1 MKIIFMG
8 KYNNDPTSLPKREMA
23 PESHKIKKI
32 DNLVTLTVVMSFVS
46 ILLLYIFGIFLI
58 NYFGIKLLSIPS
70 VIAVIISVI
79 FYIPHEYI
87 HAICF
92 KEEAYIYIT
101 NGAFFAMSPEHMTK
115 RRYLFMLMLPFLVLG
130 IIPLCT
136 GIVLRYPPLAVF
148 GVMSILP
155 CTGDLYMA
163 ISALLKET
171 KNAKI
176 YLYDMVN
183 YWYV

>member
-1 MKIIFMG
+1 MG

-32 DNLVTLTVVMSFVS
+32 DNLVILIVVMSFVS
-46 ILLLYIFGIFLI
+46 ILLLYILGIFLI
-58 NYFGIKLLSIPS
+58 NHFGRELLCIPS
-70 VIAVIISVI
+70 VIAVVVSVL
-79 FYIPHEYI
+79 FNIPHEYI

-115 RRYLFMLMLPFLVLG
+115 RRYLIMLMLPFLVLG
-130 IIPLCT
+130 IIPLCI
-136 GIVLRYPPLAVF
+136 GLVLRYSPLAVF
-148 GVMSILP
+148 GVMSIIP

-163 ISALLKET
+163 ISALFQVP
-171 KNAKI
+171 KNGKI